1 MDSLHEVG
9 DHFKTIELER
19 GITYRY
25 LPHSKWKM
33 LSIDVFCRIPL
44 KRETVTQVAL
54 IPRLMRRGTVR
65 YPTLRDLSRY
75 LEGLYGASMG
85 ADANKIGPEQVVRF
99 GIDLPSPAF
108 LGFGSPE
115 GSAGDL
121 EGLNLAK
128 AMSFIWEV
136 ATEPY
141 LVGGAFPWERFET
154 EREEHRRDILSLIND
169 RPRYATIRLVEE
181 LSRGSDGGLP
191 SWGVLEDLPG
201 LDPQKVW
208 ETWTGLLSSSPI
220 SIYVIGEGAHE
231 LGEILERVHLRFPKP
246 RQEDHVFHV
255 QPPPPEPP
263 ARVLEIEESL
273 PGEQTQVCQAFH
285 LGITE
290 NHPELPAAMVFDGI
304 LGGFPH
310 SKLFVNVREKNSLAY
325 FASSSFNSW
334 RGMVLTAAG
343 VHDDVRHRVRD
354 LVTAQVEAMKRGEI
368 SDEELDNTK
377 AGLLRRLRSESDSQS
392 ALVRR
397 RLTREIM
404 GGMASP
410 EELVERILRVTKDDV
425 VSVAENAELKAVYML
440 RAKDDGVNG

>member
-9 DHFKTIELER
+9 DQFKTIELER

-75 LEGLYGASMG
+75 LEGLDGASMG
-85 ADANKIGPEQVVRF
+85 ADSNKIGPEQVVRF

-154 EREEHRRDILSLIND
+154 ERE
-169 RPRYATIRLVEE
+169 
-181 LSRGSDGGLP
+181 
-191 SWGVLEDLPG
+191 
-201 LDPQKVW
+201 
-208 ETWTGLLSSSPI
+208 
-220 SIYVIGEGAHE
+220 
-231 LGEILERVHLRFPKP
+231 
-246 RQEDHVFHV
+246 
-255 QPPPPEPP
+255 
-263 ARVLEIEESL
+263 
-273 PGEQTQVCQAFH
+273 
-285 LGITE
+285 
-290 NHPELPAAMVFDGI
+290 
-304 LGGFPH
+304 
-310 SKLFVNVREKNSLAY
+310 
-325 FASSSFNSW
+325 
-334 RGMVLTAAG
+334 
-343 VHDDVRHRVRD
+343 
-354 LVTAQVEAMKRGEI
+354 
-368 SDEELDNTK
+368 
-377 AGLLRRLRSESDSQS
+377 
-392 ALVRR
+392 
-397 RLTREIM
+397 
-404 GGMASP
+404 
-410 EELVERILRVTKDDV
+410 
-425 VSVAENAELKAVYML
+425 
-440 RAKDDGVNG
+440 

>member
-9 DHFKTIELER
+9 DQFKTIELER

-246 RQEDHVFHV
+246 RQEDHAFHV

-410 EELVERILRVTKDDV
+410 ERLVERILRVTKDDV

>member
-1 MDSLHEVG
+1 LDSLHEVG
-9 DHFKTIELER
+9 DQFKTIELER

-246 RQEDHVFHV
+246 RQEDHAFHV

>member
-246 RQEDHVFHV
+246 RQEDHAFHV

-440 RAKDDGVNG
+440 RAKDDGGNG

>member
-9 DHFKTIELER
+9 DQFKTIELER

-246 RQEDHVFHV
+246 RQEDHAFHV

-410 EELVERILRVTKDDV
+410 EELVERIIRVTKDDV

>member
-9 DHFKTIELER
+9 DQFKTIELER

-246 RQEDHVFHV
+246 RQEDHAFHV

-334 RGMVLTAAG
+334 TGMVLTAAG

>member
-9 DHFKTIELER
+9 DQFKTIELER

-181 LSRGSDGGLP
+181 LSRGGDGGLP

-246 RQEDHVFHV
+246 RQEDHAFHV

-440 RAKDDGVNG
+440 RAKDDGGNG

>member
-1 MDSLHEVG
+1 LDSLHEVG

>member
-9 DHFKTIELER
+9 DQFKTIELER

-246 RQEDHVFHV
+246 RQEDHAFHV

>member
-9 DHFKTIELER
+9 DQFKTIELER

-246 RQEDHVFHV
+246 RQEDHAFHV

-440 RAKDDGVNG
+440 RAKDDGGNG

>member
-1 MDSLHEVG
+1 LDSVHEVG
-9 DHFKTIELER
+9 DHFKTVEIEK

-25 LPHSKWKM
+25 LPHSKWKT
-33 LSIDVFCRIPL
+33 LSIDVFCRVPL

-54 IPRLMRRGTVR
+54 IPRLMRRGTR
-65 YPTLRDLSRY
+65 SYPTLRDISRY

-108 LGFGSPE
+108 LSYGPPGGSD
-115 GSAGDL
+115 GDF
-121 EGLNLAK
+121 ESLNLAK

-141 LVGGAFPWERFET
+141 LEGGAFPKDRFET
-154 EREEHRRDILSLIND
+154 EREEHRRDILSLRND
-169 RPRYATIRLVEE
+169 RPRYATIRIVEE

-191 SWGVLEDLPG
+191 SWGVLDDLPE
-201 LDPQKVW
+201 LDSHKIW
-208 ETWTGLLSSSPI
+208 ETWTGVLSSSPI
-220 SIYVIGEGAHE
+220 SIYVIGERAEE
-231 LGEILERVHLRFPKP
+231 LGDILGRVRLRFPKP
-246 RQEDHVFHV
+246 RQEDHVFHTKTA
-255 QPPPPEPP
+255 PPKPP
-263 ARVLEIEESL
+263 ASLLEIEESL

-285 LGITE
+285 IGITE
-290 NHPELPAAMVFDGI
+290 NHPQLAAAIVFDGI

-310 SKLFVNVREKNSLAY
+310 SKLFVNVREKNSMAY

-334 RGMVLTAAG
+334 RGIVLTAAG
-343 VHDDVRHRVRD
+343 VDDRLRHRARD
-354 LVTAQVEAMKRGEI
+354 LITAQVEAMKRGEI
-368 SDEELDNTK
+368 TDEELDNTK
-377 AGLLRRLRSESDSQS
+377 IGLVRRLRSESDSQS

-425 VSVAENAELKAVYML
+425 VSVAENAQLKAVYML
-440 RAKDDGVNG
+440 RAKDDGGNV